1 MVPPRFFFLS
11 SYFYLPRSCMVSLF
25 LWNRCARLNENVE
38 RNRRLR
44 SPLTNYNSRGS
55 GDRKGETTK
64 GNRCRKEE
72 GEDSLLSLKSWKQR
86 RDENKTVRGI
96 IRLKDSSTPPPS
108 IS

>member
-38 RNRRLR
+38 RNTRLR

-55 GDRKGETTK
+55 RGTERGKRQREIDVGE
-64 GNRCRKEE
+64 RKEKIPS
-72 GEDSLLSLKSWKQR
+72 SLSEIVETKKGR
-86 RDENKTVRGI
+86 K
-96 IRLKDSSTPPPS
+96 
-108 IS
+108 